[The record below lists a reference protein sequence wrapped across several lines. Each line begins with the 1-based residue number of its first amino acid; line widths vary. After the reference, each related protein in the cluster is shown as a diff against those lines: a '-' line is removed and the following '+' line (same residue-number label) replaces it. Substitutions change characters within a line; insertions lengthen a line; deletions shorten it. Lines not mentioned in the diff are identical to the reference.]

1 MIEDLQYFCFIK
13 YVRLCCLMCLSAAT
27 PGDDLG
33 EPPGICAT
41 TFTNTRVKNQ
51 DLKKATNIP
60 PGVKVTKQS
69 KQIPR
74 HPCVCPRSHP
84 LGGH

>member
-1 MIEDLQYFCFIK
+1 MIEDLQYFCFIV
-13 YVRLCCLMCLSAAT
+13 YVRLCSLMSLSAAT
-27 PGDDLG
+27 PG
-33 EPPGICAT
+33 EPPGICTT
-41 TFTNTRVKNQ
+41 TFTNTPIKNQ

-60 PGVKVTKQS
+60 TSVKVAKQS

-84 LGGH
+84 LDGHW